1 MPKPWTIKALDT
13 GSSVIDRSVITYLVG
28 CGEPVKIPR
37 VMFVL
42 EGATTVVV
50 DTSVPPGAAAA
61 EFIGEQFERSTEQEP
76 RNALSLAGVDPGD
89 VELVVLTHLHWDHAG
104 NCDLFPEARV
114 LVQEA
119 ELRYAL
125 APGRFFRR
133 SFLSPLSG
141 WGQPPYLL
149 PNLDVVRAEQELLPG
164 LHVVPVPGHTPGS
177 QAVLV
182 DTAEGRY
189 CIAGDAVMSYDNL
202 DRDVPGGFHLQVDD
216 SMDSMD
222 LLRRRADH
230 VLPSHDYRLFPT
242 GGVSVFPA
250 PGTPAPGTPAPGT
263 PAPGTPAPGT
273 PAPGTPA
280 PGTPVPGT
288 PVPGT
293 PAPGTPVPGTPVPGT
308 PVPGTPVPGTP
319 AAGRRSSPSSST
331 SERRSA

>member
-61 EFIGEQFERSTEQEP
+61 EFIGEQFERSTEQE
-76 RNALSLAGVDPGD
+76 
-89 VELVVLTHLHWDHAG
+89 
-104 NCDLFPEARV
+104 
-114 LVQEA
+114 
-119 ELRYAL
+119 
-125 APGRFFRR
+125 
-133 SFLSPLSG
+133 
-141 WGQPPYLL
+141 
-149 PNLDVVRAEQELLPG
+149 LLPG
-164 LHVVPVPGHTPGS
+164 LHGVPVPGHTPGS

-250 PGTPAPGTPAPGT
+250 PGTPAPGTPA
-263 PAPGTPAPGT
+263 
-273 PAPGTPA
+273 
-280 PGTPVPGT
+280 
-288 PVPGT
+288 
-293 PAPGTPVPGTPVPGT
+293 
-308 PVPGTPVPGTP
+308 
-319 AAGRRSSPSSST
+319 AGRRSSPSSST